1 MDIWEYFVPDIEKLV
16 RHEAA
21 MLGIS
26 LDDEEIFRISVEAY
40 YYVVSSEG
48 SVEEVEKQLTE
59 RFDELVEFI
68 RNRLL
73 NILNIKNVRSLSL
86 DDLERAD
93 AA

>member
-16 RHEAA
+16 RYEAA

-26 LDDEEIFRISVEAY
+26 LNDEEVFRISVEAY
-40 YYVVSSEG
+40 YYVVSSEK

-59 RFDELVEFI
+59 KFDELVEFI